1 MDSVFLKIWQFPP
14 HPFNCRK
21 FGRVQLSSNFLL
33 FAITNFTL
41 TCEIWKH
48 FFKNVHQKWKY
59 YREEK
64 QDFERF
70 FIFLNTKTSGRSNEI
85 ELSEEFM
92 VMWKEE
98 QPSEVFRKKGVLRN
112 FAKFRGKHLC
122 QSLFFNKAA
131 GLAKFLRAPF
141 LTSERLLPKFENN
154 VNSRFFQTHTFE

>member
-1 MDSVFLKIWQFPP
+1 
-14 HPFNCRK
+14 
-21 FGRVQLSSNFLL
+21 
-33 FAITNFTL
+33 
-41 TCEIWKH
+41 
-48 FFKNVHQKWKY
+48 
-59 YREEK
+59 
-64 QDFERF
+64 
-70 FIFLNTKTSGRSNEI
+70 
-85 ELSEEFM
+85 M

-141 LTSERLLPKFENN
+141 LTSARLLPKFENN